1 MQPLQ
6 IQIAVVG
13 NSKVGKT
20 RMLLIHQ
27 LFDYNSQYLPLCYES
42 EEERALIDKQLIIY
56 QLRDTANLHEFPTLK
71 QLLFNSASV
80 FVVCYAIN
88 DQSSLDD
95 ITNYWMPELEIY
107 LETRPFILVGLKE
120 DLRHEGSKIVS
131 EKDVQKVIDKFQPY
145 SHILCS
151 ACTNLNINLLI
162 DTAIRAAIN
171 QKLNN
176 QSQ

>member
-6 IQIAVVG
+6 IVVVG
-13 NSKVGKT
+13 NPKVGKT

-27 LFDYNSQYLPLCYES
+27 LFDYNGQYFPLCFVS
-42 EEERALIDKQLIIY
+42 EEEQVIIDQQQIKFQLQDTTNLQDFPQIKTIICS
-56 QLRDTANLHEFPTLK
+56 K
-71 QLLFNSASV
+71 ASV

-88 DQSSLDD
+88 AQNSLDD
-95 ITNYWMPELEIY
+95 ITNYWMPELESY

-131 EKDVQKVIDKFQPY
+131 DKDVQKVIDKFHPY

-171 QKLNN
+171 QKVESN